1 MSALAFLPMY
11 DVPGTRSHADALWE
25 SLRDCI
31 RERGLEAPDQI
42 DRTLGRH
49 DGWLHPDLVLG
60 QTCGLP
66 YMKFLCDD
74 VELVGTP
81 DYGVNGCPPGFYHS
95 SIVVRA
101 VDTRGKLG
109 DFFGGTLAFNG
120 TDSQSGYAAIMRAV
134 APMALQGRFFG
145 RALCAGSHRR
155 AMQLVADGA
164 ADIAAIDTVT
174 WRISSSFDPL
184 ALKLKSIE
192 TTEPT
197 PGLPFIAG
205 KGKPAKTLLEA
216 ARCAVAALPSDT
228 RNAFGLRDVLPFR
241 RQDYEVIVRNLAEA
255 EAAHALPPIE
265 MVSPEGAKT

>member
-1 MSALAFLPMY
+1 MSTLAFLPMY
-11 DVPGTRSHADALWE
+11 DVPGARGYADALWG
-25 SLRDCI
+25 SLRDSI
-31 RERGLEAPDQI
+31 RERGLEAPDQV

-81 DYGVNGCPPGFYHS
+81 DYGVDGCPPGFYHS

-101 VDTRGKLG
+101 GDARERLG

-120 TDSQSGYAAIMRAV
+120 KDSQSGYAAIMRAA
-134 APMALQGRFFG
+134 APMALQGKFFG

-155 AMQLVADGA
+155 AMQLVADGT
-164 ADIAAIDTVT
+164 ADIAAIDSVT
-174 WRISSSFDPL
+174 WRISVAFDPV
-184 ALKLKSIE
+184 ASRLKSIE

-197 PGLPFIAG
+197 PRLPFIAG
-205 KGKPAKTLLEA
+205 KGKPAKTLFEA
-216 ARCAVAALPSDT
+216 ARCAVAALPSDA
-228 RNAFGLRDVLPFR
+228 RDAFGLRDILPFQR
-241 RQDYEVIVRNLAEA
+241 LDYEVIVRNLEAAEA
-255 EAAHALPPIE
+255 VHALPPIE
-265 MVSPEGAKT
+265 MVPPEGAKT